1 MFFQKV
7 PFCVRPFL
15 AFFAHFRP
23 ILSYFWTSEASK
35 HRKHTNCTYLCAK
48 SSKKYMKMVSN
59 SYLEFWPSQGPKNPT
74 GPKNA
79 PKMTGESWNWP
90 QCTSCGLT
98 NMFWPKKINSET
110 VTSKPVFLV
119 RNCPICQTKFTP
131 KKTVLT
137 IQKRSWQSKNC
148 LDNPKTVWT
157 IQKLDYLETVQ
168 TRGEQI
174 VF

>member
-119 RNCPICQTKFTP
+119 RNCPRS
-131 KKTVLT
+131 LT
-137 IQKRSWQSKNC
+137 IQHLRNSRAFLLHC
-148 LDNPKTVWT
+148 LQYCSVLFYPT
-157 IQKLDYLETVQ
+157 QKPSYRNLSIIIYLTFL
-168 TRGEQI
+168 I
-174 VF
+174 